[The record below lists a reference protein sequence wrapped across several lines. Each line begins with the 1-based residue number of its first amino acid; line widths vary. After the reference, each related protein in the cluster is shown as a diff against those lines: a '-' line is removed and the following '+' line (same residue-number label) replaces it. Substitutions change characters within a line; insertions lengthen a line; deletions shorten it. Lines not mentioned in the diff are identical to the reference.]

1 MRCVLAVFLAAV
13 VSSPIFSGE
22 GNAWKPIK
30 VTWHGQSF
38 FEIKTSKGTNVV
50 MDPHLIPAYGRVQGL
65 KANIVLMTHNHN
77 DHTQVGALENAKDKD
92 LKIISGLKGPGL
104 RAEWNL
110 IKEQVKDVKIRT
122 LGLYH
127 DTEQGLKFG
136 RNTAFI
142 LEVDGW
148 RIVNL
153 GDLGHLLT
161 PEQIKKI
168 GPVDVLF
175 LPIGGVYT
183 LNGSEAKKVV
193 DQLKPKEYIFPQH
206 YGTKIYDDLLP
217 ADEFVESFPRAN
229 VTSSLDNSVTLNRDA
244 QRPRPLVVQ
253 LHYWPRGGKKDA
265 K

>member
-1 MRCVLAVFLAAV
+1 MRCLLAVSLSAFVFSPVLA
-13 VSSPIFSGE
+13 GDK
-22 GNAWKPIK
+22 GWKPIQI
-30 VTWHGQSF
+30 TWHGQSF
-38 FEIKTSKGTNVV
+38 FEIKTSKGTNIV
-50 MDPHLIPAYGRVQGL
+50 MDPHLIPAYGRVQGV
-65 KANIVLMTHNHN
+65 KADIVLMSHNHN
-77 DHTQVGALENAKDKD
+77 DHTQIGVLENAKEKNF
-92 LKIISGLKGPGL
+92 KVIAGLKGPGL

-110 IKEQVKDVKIRT
+110 VKEQVKDVKIRT

-127 DTEQGLKFG
+127 DTEQGLKYG

-153 GDLGHLLT
+153 GDLGHLLS

-168 GPVDVLF
+168 GPVDVLM
-175 LPIGGVYT
+175 LPVGGIYT
-183 LNGSEAKKVV
+183 LNGAEAKKVV

-206 YGTKIYDDLLP
+206 YGTKVYDELLGP
-217 ADEFVESFPRAN
+217 DEFMETFPRAN
-229 VTSSLDNSVTLNRDA
+229 VTSSLDNTITLNRDP

>member
-1 MRCVLAVFLAAV
+1 MRPVFAVLLSLV
-13 VSSPIFSGE
+13 VAGPALTG
-22 GNAWKPIK
+22 GDKAWKPIQ

-38 FEIKTSKGTNVV
+38 FEIKTSKGTNII
-50 MDPHLIPAYGRVQGL
+50 MDPHLIPAYGRVQGV
-65 KANIVLMTHNHN
+65 KGDIVLMSHNHN

-92 LKIISGLKGPGL
+92 LKIIPGLKGPGL
-104 RAEWNL
+104 RADWNL
-110 IKEQVKDVKIRT
+110 IKEQVKDVKIRS

-127 DTEQGLKFG
+127 DTEQGLKYG

-161 PEQIKKI
+161 PEQVKKI

-183 LNGSEAKKVV
+183 LNGGEAKKVV

-206 YGTKIYDDLLP
+206 YGTKVYDELLGP
-217 ADEFVESFPRAN
+217 EEFLEAFPRAN
-229 VTSSLDNSVTLNRDA
+229 VTSSLDNTVTLNRDP

>member
-1 MRCVLAVFLAAV
+1 MRCLLAVSLSVFAFG
-13 VSSPIFSGE
+13 PIFAGDK
-22 GNAWKPIK
+22 AWKPIK

-38 FEIKTSKGTNVV
+38 FEIKSSKGTNIV
-50 MDPHLIPAYGRVQGL
+50 MDPHLIPAYGRVQGV
-65 KANIVLMTHNHN
+65 KGDIVLISHNHN
-77 DHTQVGALENAKDKD
+77 DHTQIGALENAKEKNF
-92 LKIISGLKGPGL
+92 KVIPGLKGAGL
-104 RAEWNL
+104 RADWNL
-110 IKEQVKDVKIRT
+110 VKEQVKDVKIRT

-127 DTEQGLKFG
+127 DTEQGLKYG

-168 GPVDVLF
+168 GPVDVLM
-175 LPIGGVYT
+175 LPVGGIYT
-183 LNGSEAKKVV
+183 LNGAEAKKVV

-206 YGTKIYDDLLP
+206 YGTKVYDELLGP
-217 ADEFVESFPRAN
+217 DEFMEAFPRAN
-229 VTSSLDNSVTLNRDA
+229 VTSSLDNTITLNRDP

-253 LHYWPRGGKKDA
+253 LHYWPRGGKKEA